1 MVTNRSQIVRVG
13 LLAFLLL
20 LLPVLAVAEVEIV
33 LKNSFIEA
41 FKNRATINVNYIIDK
56 AHAHPNPP
64 KKDGDMHVA
73 GRADEVGLP
82 IVAEI
87 MNARFHSDAVDLV
100 HQLEGTGQT
109 VQLSGAWRLWTEH
122 AGIAKQVQGA
132 PLQPFDTTNPDH
144 VFEIHPVD
152 RLGDINLFASFIP
165 IEGYKPK
172 DAHDAFQAYE
182 TLPSQI
188 KANNQNKTTTI
199 VTGMGGYN
207 YVEFILE
214 LNEEGTGFEVPGGRF
229 VMAGVRDLDD
239 ELLVRNRRMVFVK
252 GTPPELKVRTL
263 NKGDKMHVL
272 GMPRIDLALVSWR
285 VRNAGSRPEV
295 LTWTLPYEI
304 IVVGVYDE

>member
-1 MVTNRSQIVRVG
+1 MVANRALIARV
-13 LLAFLLL
+13 LPLAVVLLL
-20 LLPVLAVAEVEIV
+20 IPVLVFAEVEIV

-41 FKNRATINVNYIIDK
+41 FKHRAIINVNYIIDK
-56 AHAHPNPP
+56 AHASPNSPA
-64 KKDGDMHVA
+64 KDGDMHVA
-73 GRADEVGLP
+73 GRADEIGLP
-82 IVAEI
+82 VVAEI
-87 MNARFHSDAVDLV
+87 MNAKFHRDAVDLV

-109 VQLSGAWRLWTEH
+109 VQMSGAWRIWTEH
-122 AGIAKQVQGA
+122 AGIARQVQGQ

-144 VFEIHPVD
+144 VFQIHPVTQI
-152 RLGDINLFASFIP
+152 GDISLFGSFIP
-165 IEGYKPK
+165 IEGYTPK
-172 DAHDAFQAYE
+172 EAHAAFQAYE
-182 TLPSQI
+182 SLPSQI
-188 KANNQNKTTTI
+188 KVNKQQQTTSI
-199 VTGMGGYN
+199 VTGMGGFN

-214 LNEEGTGFEVPGGRF
+214 LSEEGTGFEVPGGRF
-229 VMAGVRDLDD
+229 VMAGVRDMDD

-285 VRNAGSRPEV
+285 VRNSAARPEV